1 MLRGVGDESAYKP
14 DSVSTEV
21 EGDHPSRA
29 AVADSLMRPT
39 CEHRAG
45 RSFAQ
50 ALRPSWSCSRRGLP
64 SRHGHPWRWWSLT
77 PPFHPYQ
84 DCSWRSVLCGTVPR
98 VAPGGRYPP
107 PCPVESGLSSTLACR
122 DHPADSSA
130 EQATRIW
137 ATRSTHGCGSPSRVR
152 GSTVPDRRQPSTRE
166 ARTKNGF
173 APKICQACERP
184 MEWRKAW
191 AANWDSVK
199 YCSEKCRR
207 A

>member
-1 MLRGVGDESAYKP
+1 
-14 DSVSTEV
+14 
-21 EGDHPSRA
+21 
-29 AVADSLMRPT
+29 MRPT

-98 VAPGGRYPP
+98 VAPGGCYPP

-122 DHPADSSA
+122 DHPADSSDQ
-130 EQATRIW
+130 QATRIW

-173 APKICQACERP
+173 APKSCQACGRP

-207 A
+207 S

>member
-1 MLRGVGDESAYKP
+1 MCPQAHDWPLRVNCRSRGDESAYKP

-21 EGDHPSRA
+21 EGDHPSRT

-77 PPFHPYQ
+77 PPCHPCQ

-98 VAPGGRYPP
+98 VTPGGRYPP
-107 PCPVESGLSSTLACR
+107 PCPVEPGLSSTLTW
-122 DHPADSSA
+122 P
-130 EQATRIW
+130 TP
-137 ATRSTHGCGSPSRVR
+137 RSPGRLV
-152 GSTVPDRRQPSTRE
+152 
-166 ARTKNGF
+166 
-173 APKICQACERP
+173 
-184 MEWRKAW
+184 
-191 AANWDSVK
+191 
-199 YCSEKCRR
+199 RR
-207 A
+207 APRVPPGSLPLLWLSV